1 MRELRMRIKI
11 KKKIKQV
18 KKFTIVK
25 EFLFENYVYIIWS
38 VYGIIL
44 TLKYHF
50 TYET

>member
-25 EFLFENYVYIIWS
+25 EFLFENC